1 METYIFSGDLKFEA
15 WYFETSR
22 SWGHKARAIYKGRE
36 LSEVKIVYQ
45 NRTWEAYKYQS
56 VMQKLLDVLDEQKIV
71 PLHDRLNA
79 SRMLKEGDGRDMK
92 GLRMIGALAEVAGI
106 IGGNKS
112 KAKILESVPGI
123 IMPDDFGELPEIE
136 QSRRL
141 DGAINIL
148 TK

>member
-1 METYIFSGDLKFEA
+1 METYIFSDDLKFEA
-15 WYFETSR
+15 WYFESSR

-36 LSEVKIVYQ
+36 LSEVKVVYQ

-56 VMQKLLDVLDEQKIV
+56 VMQKLVDVLDCDQIV
-71 PLHDRLNA
+71 PLSERLNA
-79 SRMLKEGDGRDMK
+79 SRMIKEGDGRDMK
-92 GLRMIGALAEVAGI
+92 HLRGIGALASIAGI

-123 IMPDDFGELPEIE
+123 MMPDDFDQLPEIE